1 MGAFYRVRM
10 SLAASDRDRE
20 GFNSLIQELKNRDWD
35 LLLNQDESAFITAV
49 ANEHEKWELE
59 VQFHDDSRFTT
70 KSRSRWIVK
79 DESLNRIDRV
89 INRLNFYDEDSNDRT
104 FWKIDK
110 RLRSFEAITE
120 AKVGNDLDFSYFFD
134 AVDEN
139 TNYYQR
145 LSDTVR
151 KATSI
156 DIEYNDLTEENS
168 IIPQRTIKN

>member
-1 MGAFYRVRM
+1 M
-10 SLAASDRDRE
+10 SLATSDRNIE

-35 LLLNQDESAFITAV
+35 LLLNREKFAFITAV

-79 DESLNRIDRV
+79 DESLNRIERV
-89 INRLNFYDEDSNDRT
+89 INRLNFYDDDSNDRT
-104 FWKIDK
+104 IWKIDNK
-110 RLRSFEAITE
+110 LQSFEAITE
-120 AKVGNDLDFSYFFD
+120 AKVGDDVDFSYFFD

-139 TNYYQR
+139 TNYYQS

-151 KATSI
+151 KASTI
-156 DIEYNDLTEENS
+156 GIEYNDYSEKNS
-168 IIPQRTIKN
+168 LIPQRTIKN

>member
-1 MGAFYRVRM
+1 M
-10 SLAASDRDRE
+10 SLAASDREIE
-20 GFNSLIQELKNRDWD
+20 GFNALIQELKKRDWD
-35 LLLNQDESAFITAV
+35 LLLNREKFAFITAV

-79 DESLNRIDRV
+79 DESLNRIERE
-89 INRLNFYDEDSNDRT
+89 IKRYNFYDNVSNDRT
-104 FWKIDK
+104 IWKIDK
-110 RLRSFEAITE
+110 KLQSFEAITE
-120 AKVGNDLDFSYFFD
+120 AKIADDVDFSYFFD

-151 KATSI
+151 KASSI
-156 DIEYNDLTEENS
+156 GIEYNDFTEENS